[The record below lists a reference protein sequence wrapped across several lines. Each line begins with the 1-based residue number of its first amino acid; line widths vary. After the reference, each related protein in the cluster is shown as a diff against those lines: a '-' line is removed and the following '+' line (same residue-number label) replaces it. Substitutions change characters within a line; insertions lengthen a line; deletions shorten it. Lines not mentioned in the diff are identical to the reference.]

1 MCQAFLLV
9 TKEYIPDT
17 YILYLHLT
25 AFNNRGSCMEVDL
38 ALRECCDA
46 AHVSDFSELA
56 RPFKL
61 GVGNGIQNEMQL
73 GTATDLLFS

>member
-9 TKEYIPDT
+9 TKKYIPDS

-25 AFNNRGSCMEVDL
+25 AFNNRESCMEVDR

-46 AHVSDFSELA
+46 AHVSELA

-61 GVGNGIQNEMQL
+61 GVGNGIQNETQL
-73 GTATDLLFS
+73 GTTTDLLFS